1 MKKQIYHSSRRNFLK
16 TGVVGMAGAAFFPR
30 LTNKDPDSEYNLKKD
45 KIIYRK
51 LGRTGLKLSIVGL
64 GGPEHPSLITSGF
77 EKGINHINTSPEYGR
92 GNQETMIGKALKG
105 IPRDSY
111 IIGTGFSMWR
121 RPQDQIKHYTKEM
134 IIDSFEASLERL
146 NLDYVDIYYLMGVSE
161 RETVFHAPFLEAMK
175 SLEKSGKTRFI
186 GLTVHQNEVEVLHA
200 SVESQFYDVVLT
212 SYNFRKIYREEIKK
226 EISAAAKAG
235 IGIIA
240 MKTQAGVYW
249 DQKTKEMINMKAALK
264 WVLQDE
270 NVHAAVPEFASL
282 DEMQEGLSVMED
294 LPLTPKEKQDLK
306 LDKNISSE
314 GLFCQHCGKC
324 LPQCKGDFD
333 IPTVMRSYMYAYGYK
348 KPAKAKEALEHL
360 DISQILCSDCPQC
373 PVQCTMDFDIREK
386 VLDIIRIRSVPNE
399 FLV

>member
-1 MKKQIYHSSRRNFLK
+1 MKKQKNHSSRRNFLK
-16 TGVVGMAGAAFFPR
+16 NGIMGIAGAAFLPR
-30 LTNKDPDSEYNLKKD
+30 FTNKNLNFGNNLKKN

-51 LGRTGLKLSIVGL
+51 LGATGLELSIVGL
-64 GGPEHPSLITSGF
+64 GGPEHPALITNAF

-92 GNQETMIGKALKG
+92 GNQETMIGKTLLG

-121 RPQDQIKHYTKEM
+121 KPQNQIKHYTKEM
-134 IIDSFEASLERL
+134 IINSFEASLKRL

-161 RETVFHAPFLEAMK
+161 QEAVLHAPFLEAME
-175 SLEKSGKTRFI
+175 SLKKSGKARFI
-186 GLTVHQNEVEVLHA
+186 GLTVHQNEVEVLNA
-200 SVESQFYDVVLT
+200 SVQSKFYDVVLT
-212 SYNFRKIYREEIKK
+212 SYNFRKIYRDEIKK

-249 DQKTKEMINMKAALK
+249 DQKTKDMINMKAALK
-264 WVLQDE
+264 WVLQNE
-270 NVHAAVPEFASL
+270 NVHAAVPEFGSL
-282 DEMQEGLSVMED
+282 DEMKEGLSVMED
-294 LPLTPKEKQDLK
+294 LTLTPKEKQDLR
-306 LDKNISSE
+306 LDKSTSPD

-333 IPTVMRSYMYAYGYK
+333 IPTMMRSYMYAYGYN

-360 DISQILCSDCPQC
+360 DISQILCSDCSQC
-373 PVQCTMDFDIREK
+373 PVQCTMGFDIREK
-386 VLDIIRIRSVPNE
+386 VLDIIRIKSVPYE
-399 FLV
+399 FLI

>member
-16 TGVVGMAGAAFFPR
+16 KGIVGIAGAAFLPR
-30 LTNKDPDSEYNLKKD
+30 FTNKKLSSGNNLKKD

-51 LGRTGLKLSIVGL
+51 LGATGLKLSIVGL
-64 GGPEHPSLITSGF
+64 GGPEQPALITNAF

-92 GNQETMIGKALKG
+92 GNQETMIGKTLKG

-134 IIDSFEASLERL
+134 IIHSFEASLKRL

-161 RETVFHAPFLEAMK
+161 RETVFHDPFLETME
-175 SLEKSGKTRFI
+175 SLKKSGKTRFI

-200 SVESQFYDVVLT
+200 SVESKCYDVVLT
-212 SYNFRKIYREEIKK
+212 SYNFRKIYRDEIKK
-226 EISAAAKAG
+226 EISAATKAG

-249 DQKTKEMINMKAALK
+249 DQRTKDMINMKAALK

-270 NVHAAVPEFASL
+270 NVHAAVPEFGSL

-294 LPLTPKEKQDLK
+294 LTLTPKEKQDLR
-306 LDKNISSE
+306 LDKNNSPGE
-314 GLFCQHCGKC
+314 LFCQHCGRC

-348 KPAKAKEALEHL
+348 KPAKAKEAIVHL
-360 DISQILCSDCPQC
+360 DISQILCSNCLLC
-373 PVQCTMDFDIREK
+373 PVQCTMGFDIREK
-386 VLDIIRIRSVPNE
+386 VLDIIRIKSIPNE